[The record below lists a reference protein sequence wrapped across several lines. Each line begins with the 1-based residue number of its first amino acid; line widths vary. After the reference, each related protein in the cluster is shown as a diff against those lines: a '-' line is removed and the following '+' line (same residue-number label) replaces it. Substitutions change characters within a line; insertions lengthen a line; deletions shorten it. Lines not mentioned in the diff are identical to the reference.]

1 MSARS
6 STAQVIPFRPK
17 TGGDGFTHHITTT
30 TSAVRTYDP
39 FRQPDGGGQTPPPPG
54 GHDVEIATLRQSV
67 DWLWKIA
74 IGTVV
79 IGLGALTTLFLVLD
93 DRLQDRFE
101 ITDNKITAVSEKIGD
116 VRVAIEGL
124 RTDSQNPPERNK

>member
-1 MSARS
+1 MAAQAS
-6 STAQVIPFRPK
+6 SAQVIPIRPQ
-17 TGGDGFTHHITTT
+17 TGDPGRAYHVTTT
-30 TSAVRTYDP
+30 TSPVQTYNP

-54 GHDVEIATLRQSV
+54 GHDVDIATLRQSV
-67 DWLWKIA
+67 EWLWKIA

-79 IGLGALTTLFLVLD
+79 VGMGALATLFLVLD

-101 ITDNKITAVSEKIGD
+101 LTDSKITSVSEKIGD

-124 RTDSQNPPERNK
+124 NRDFKQSSGPNK